1 MRAIIATAIFGIV
14 VAAGSATADTSP
26 YQGMTHRA
34 IKALSDQEMSDLAA
48 GKGMSLAL
56 AAELNGYPGPRHV
69 LDLADPL
76 GLSPDQTTA
85 IQSMFDAMKA
95 DASALGAAIIAS
107 EADLELGFRTAS
119 LDAESLNE
127 KVMAIAVLRGQLRA
141 THLRFHLSTRDRLD
155 RQQLA
160 RYDQL
165 RGYGTGQQHHGHHQ
179 SK

>member
-1 MRAIIATAIFGIV
+1 MRAFVVTAILSL
-14 VAAGSATADTSP
+14 VAVAGFAAADTSP

-34 IKALSDQEMSDLAA
+34 IKALSDREMSDLAA

-69 LDLADPL
+69 LDLAEPL
-76 GLSPDQTTA
+76 GLSPEQITA
-85 IQSMFDAMKA
+85 FQSMFDAMQA
-95 DASALGAAIIAS
+95 DASALGTAIISS
-107 EADLELGFRTAS
+107 EADLEHGFRTAS
-119 LDAESLNE
+119 LNADSLNE
-127 KVMAIAVLRGQLRA
+127 KVMGIAVLRGQLRA

-155 RQQLA
+155 RAQLA